1 MEKLLMHLKVNILIR
16 NTIAMKN
23 ILLLSTTLF
32 FVTTLKAQD
41 EYCNCCKDSLSSE
54 DPIIQKIQTFN
65 PTVFFLKDT
74 IFSVNNFNLKR
85 KLPTKKSCGIWVVVE
100 DSEGNEV
107 TLNCKLDYEYVCE
120 SHEFELLNKSLI
132 RKESILK
139 IYWIYPQI

>member
-1 MEKLLMHLKVNILIR
+1 
-16 NTIAMKN
+16 MKN

-74 IFSVNNFNLKR
+74 VFSVNDFNLKR
-85 KLPTKKSCGIWVVVE
+85 KLPTKKSCGIWVVIE
-100 DSEGNEV
+100 DSDGGETN
-107 TLNCKLDYEYVCE
+107 LNCGPDYKYDCE
-120 SHEFELLNKSLI
+120 SHMFELLNCNLI
-132 RKESILK
+132 RKGSILQ
-139 IYWIYPQI
+139 IFWIYP